1 MSAEISYRYGTYLE
15 EREGKQEDAIVAYND
30 CLSRKSDHVDAQL
43 SLARLCQSQGN
54 NDQCFVFCN
63 RLLKQDPGNEKATF
77 MFANLM
83 LMKDK
88 TDDAI

>member
-15 EREGKQEDAIVAYND
+15 EREGKQDDAIVAYND

-54 NDQCFVFCN
+54 ND
-63 RLLKQDPGNEKATF
+63 
-77 MFANLM
+77 
-83 LMKDK
+83 
-88 TDDAI
+88 